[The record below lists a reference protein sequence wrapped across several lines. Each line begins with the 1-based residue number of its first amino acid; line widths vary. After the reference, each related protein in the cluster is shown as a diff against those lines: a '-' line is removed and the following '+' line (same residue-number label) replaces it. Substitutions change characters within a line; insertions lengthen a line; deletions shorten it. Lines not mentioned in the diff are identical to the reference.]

1 MRWLVAALAATAR
14 GGELVSVSEWTGN
27 DWASKRA
34 YVTPNGNFTTSW
46 NPRRKAVFV
55 AQWAGAPFV
64 QGDGTPPL
72 RVRLGRHMRR

>member
-14 GGELVSVSEWTGN
+14 GGELGVRLRVDREGLGLE
-27 DWASKRA
+27 ARPRRA
-34 YVTPNGNFTTSW
+34 ERNFTTSW
-46 NPRRKAVFV
+46 NPRRGAVFV

>member
-1 MRWLVAALAATAR
+1 MRGLVAALAATA
-14 GGELVSVSEWTGN
+14 LC
-27 DWASKRA
+27 
-34 YVTPNGNFTTSW
+34 W